1 LNKARRTAAP
11 GDSID
16 ATGRR
21 RLVVVGFR
29 LTMAGHWYN
38 ELLGYASAARNLG
51 WPISILVPKSTSKDM
66 ARAIPAKRKLDHLP
80 VLSED
85 EASEFESDPAG
96 AVDQMTALSS
106 LWSALDKEKL
116 RESDL
121 VLFVHAD
128 PRLLVGVGAWL
139 SRRTIDARPN
149 VFFRFIGYEIVDPG
163 TSQPTPRVR
172 LYAAAAHALGRLDWD
187 KVHLLVNSLPVERA
201 LEATTM
207 RRCFDMPL
215 PKYLPPAGVIAD
227 RQPVDRKFIYL
238 RLNPSS
244 GSLIDNVSDIIR
256 LVLQE
261 SPEAFFVFKYAWWPP
276 QRAAQSRETFL
287 IVSGSFRWISQ
298 QRSIFA
304 TLRRQTSLRS
314 SISLHRIKL

>member
-1 LNKARRTAAP
+1 MRTAVP
-11 GDSID
+11 GDPRN
-16 ATGRR
+16 GKRR

-29 LTMAGHWYN
+29 LTRAGHWYN
-38 ELLGYASAARNLG
+38 ELLGYASAARKLG
-51 WPISILVPKSTSKDM
+51 WPISILVPKSAGKDM
-66 ARAIPAKRKLDHLP
+66 ARAIPAKCKLDHLRD
-80 VLSED
+80 LSED
-85 EASEFESDPAG
+85 EASEFENDPAG
-96 AVDQMTALSS
+96 FGKTTELTS
-106 LWSALDKEKL
+106 LWSTLDKEKL

-128 PRLLVGVGAWL
+128 PRILVGVGAWL
-139 SRRTIDARPN
+139 SRRTIVARPN